1 MEKKEEV
8 YLGKHYR
15 MKQAFGQEELHQRE
29 AVCTREEPPGC
40 QAACPLHLDMRAACG
55 HEARGDFKK
64 AAAVIRQ
71 TTPFLYLLARTCSAP
86 CQKACTLS
94 RLGEGVRVRDLE
106 LACALYGGPAGGSRF
121 LIPRKNKKVLVAGD
135 GIFALACCRELGKKG
150 YEVHWHTACASF
162 QSPLLELG
170 LSPEE
175 AAADLSEFSTLR
187 ITREAAEK
195 FSGETLEDWSRRADA
210 FCVSPE
216 LVFGRLPENG
226 FTGPAGKETVWILA
240 AARYAAMQ
248 ADRYL
253 QGASPEGLEEPKVY
267 ESRLH
272 VTLDGI
278 TGSRAVTGQGALTRE
293 IAAEEAARCI
303 QCQCLECVKG
313 CVYLQ
318 EFKRNPRGAI
328 REIYNNLSI
337 VMGNHMANG
346 LINACDECG
355 QCKAACPEGFDY
367 PDVCR
372 IARRTMVETEKMPP
386 SAHEFALLDQEFSN
400 GEAFLARPQP
410 GYETCRYLF
419 FPGCQAAAVSP
430 RTVEITYRRLREEL
444 EGGTGLLLGC
454 CGAISCWAARE
465 ELLQEALEKIRAA
478 WESMGRPEI
487 LCACPTC
494 LKNLRELTS
503 LPVRGVWEYLL
514 AARLRELGTEPVT
527 DQRVSIHDACGAR
540 EDGEIRA
547 QIRRFAEALGC
558 RVEEMPFAGEL
569 SPCCGYG
576 GLVRYANPKMAE
588 KKAAFA
594 SGRSEHRILTYCMA
608 CRDQFQRAGKDSIHI
623 LELACQVE
631 PGPVP
636 DLSLRRANRLKLKEK
651 LQRELWKE
659 EGRMEEM
666 LPVIYME
673 GAREEMDQRMI
684 LESDVNAVL
693 KAYESSGEAV
703 EDPEKGWLAASLRL
717 GNVTFWVK
725 FTDTEGCYRVYG
737 AYSHRMTVE

>member
-40 QAACPLHLDMRAACG
+40 QAACPLHLDMRAVCG

-162 QSPLLELG
+162 QAPLLEMG

-195 FSGETLEDWSRRADA
+195 FSGETLEDWSCRADA

-272 VTLDGI
+272 VTLDGV

-293 IAAEEAARCI
+293 MAAEEAARCI

-372 IARRTMVETEKMPP
+372 IARRTMVETGKMPP

-454 CGAISCWAARE
+454 CGAISRWAARE

-503 LPVRGVWEYLL
+503 LPARGVWEVLL
-514 AARLRELGTEPVT
+514 ELGTEPVT

-547 QIRRFAEALGC
+547 QIRRFAKALGC

-576 GLVRYANPKMAE
+576 GLVRYANPRMAE

-693 KAYESSGEAV
+693 KAYETSGEAV

>member
-40 QAACPLHLDMRAACG
+40 QAACPLHLDMRAVCG

-162 QSPLLELG
+162 REPLLEIG

-195 FSGETLEDWSRRADA
+195 FSGETLGDWSRRADA

-226 FTGPAGKETVWILA
+226 FTGPAGRETVWILA

-272 VTLDGI
+272 VTLDGV

-293 IAAEEAARCI
+293 AAAEEAARCI

-372 IARRTMVETEKMPP
+372 IARRTMVETGKMPP

-454 CGAISCWAARE
+454 CGAISRWAARE

-503 LPVRGVWEYLL
+503 LPARGVWEVLL
-514 AARLRELGTEPVT
+514 ELGTEPVT

-608 CRDQFQRAGKDSIHI
+608 CRDQFQRAGKDSTHI

>member
-226 FTGPAGKETVWILA
+226 FTGPAGRETVWILA

-503 LPVRGVWEYLL
+503 LPARGVWEVLL
-514 AARLRELGTEPVT
+514 ELGTEPVT

>member
-293 IAAEEAARCI
+293 MAAEEAARCI

-372 IARRTMVETEKMPP
+372 IARRTMVETGKMPP

-454 CGAISCWAARE
+454 CGAISRWAARE

-503 LPVRGVWEYLL
+503 LPARGVWEVLL
-514 AARLRELGTEPVT
+514 ELGTEPVT

-576 GLVRYANPKMAE
+576 GLVRYANPRMAE
-588 KKAAFA
+588 KKAVFA

>member
-40 QAACPLHLDMRAACG
+40 QAACPLHLDMRAVCG

-162 QSPLLELG
+162 QAPLLELG

-195 FSGETLEDWSRRADA
+195 FSGETLEDWSCRADA

-293 IAAEEAARCI
+293 MAAEEAARCI

-454 CGAISCWAARE
+454 CGAISRWAARE

-478 WESMGRPEI
+478 WESMGRPDL

-503 LPVRGVWEYLL
+503 LPARGVWEVLL
-514 AARLRELGTEPVT
+514 ELGTEPVT

>member
-40 QAACPLHLDMRAACG
+40 QAACPLHLDMRAVCG

-150 YEVHWHTACASF
+150 YEVHWHTDCASF

-293 IAAEEAARCI
+293 MAAEEAARCI

-454 CGAISCWAARE
+454 CGAISRWAARE

-503 LPVRGVWEYLL
+503 LPARGVWEVLL
-514 AARLRELGTEPVT
+514 ELGTEPVT

-576 GLVRYANPKMAE
+576 GLVRYANPRMAE
-588 KKAAFA
+588 KKAVFA

>member
-40 QAACPLHLDMRAACG
+40 QAACPLHLDMRAVCG

-162 QSPLLELG
+162 QAPLLELG

-195 FSGETLEDWSRRADA
+195 FFGETLEDWSRRADA

-293 IAAEEAARCI
+293 MAAEEAARCI

-454 CGAISCWAARE
+454 CGAISRWAARE

-503 LPVRGVWEYLL
+503 LPARGVWEVLL
-514 AARLRELGTEPVT
+514 ELGTEPVT

-576 GLVRYANPKMAE
+576 GLVRYANPRMAE
-588 KKAAFA
+588 KKAVFA

>member
-40 QAACPLHLDMRAACG
+40 QAACPLHLDMRAVCG

-64 AAAVIRQ
+64 AGAVIGQ

-162 QSPLLELG
+162 QAPLLELG

-195 FSGETLEDWSRRADA
+195 FSGETLEDWSCRADA

-293 IAAEEAARCI
+293 MAAEEAARCI

-454 CGAISCWAARE
+454 CGAISRWAARE

-503 LPVRGVWEYLL
+503 LPARGVWEVLL
-514 AARLRELGTEPVT
+514 ELGTEPVT

-576 GLVRYANPKMAE
+576 GLVRYANPRMAE

>member
-40 QAACPLHLDMRAACG
+40 QAACPLHLDMRAVCG

-150 YEVHWHTACASF
+150 YEVHWHMACASF
-162 QSPLLELG
+162 QAPLLELG

-195 FSGETLEDWSRRADA
+195 FFGETLEDWSCRADA

-293 IAAEEAARCI
+293 MAAEEAARCI

-454 CGAISCWAARE
+454 CGAISRWAARE

-503 LPVRGVWEYLL
+503 LPARGVWEVLL
-514 AARLRELGTEPVT
+514 ELGTEPVT

-703 EDPEKGWLAASLRL
+703 EAPEKGWLAASLRL

>member
-40 QAACPLHLDMRAACG
+40 QAACPLHLDMRAVCG

-162 QSPLLELG
+162 QAPLLELG

-195 FSGETLEDWSRRADA
+195 LSGETLEDWSCRADA

-293 IAAEEAARCI
+293 MAAEEAARCI

-454 CGAISCWAARE
+454 CGAISRWAARE

-503 LPVRGVWEYLL
+503 LPARGVWEVLL
-514 AARLRELGTEPVT
+514 ELGTEPVT

>member
-40 QAACPLHLDMRAACG
+40 QAACPLHLDMRAVCG

-162 QSPLLELG
+162 QAPLLELG

-226 FTGPAGKETVWILA
+226 FTGPAGRETVWILA

-272 VTLDGI
+272 VTLDGV

-293 IAAEEAARCI
+293 MAAEEAARCI

-372 IARRTMVETEKMPP
+372 IARRTMVETGKMPP

-454 CGAISCWAARE
+454 CGAISRWAARE

-503 LPVRGVWEYLL
+503 LPARGVWEVLL
-514 AARLRELGTEPVT
+514 ELGTEPVT

>member
-40 QAACPLHLDMRAACG
+40 QAACPLHLDMRAVCG

-162 QSPLLELG
+162 REPLLEIG

-195 FSGETLEDWSRRADA
+195 FSGETLEDWSCRADA

-226 FTGPAGKETVWILA
+226 FTGPAGRETVWILA

-293 IAAEEAARCI
+293 MAAEEAARCI

-454 CGAISCWAARE
+454 CGAISRWAARE

-503 LPVRGVWEYLL
+503 LPARGVWEVLL
-514 AARLRELGTEPVT
+514 ELGTEPVT

-608 CRDQFQRAGKDSIHI
+608 CRDQFQRAGKDSTHI

>member
-162 QSPLLELG
+162 QAPLLELG

-195 FSGETLEDWSRRADA
+195 FSGETLEDWSCRADA

-226 FTGPAGKETVWILA
+226 FTGPAGRETVWILA

-293 IAAEEAARCI
+293 MAAEEAARCI

-372 IARRTMVETEKMPP
+372 IARRTMVETGKMPP

-454 CGAISCWAARE
+454 CGAISRWAARE

-503 LPVRGVWEYLL
+503 LPARGVWEVLL
-514 AARLRELGTEPVT
+514 ELGTEPVT

>member
-40 QAACPLHLDMRAACG
+40 QAACPLHLDMRAVCG

-150 YEVHWHTACASF
+150 YEVHWHTDCASF

-195 FSGETLEDWSRRADA
+195 FSGETLEDWSCRADA

-226 FTGPAGKETVWILA
+226 FTGPAGRETVWILA

-293 IAAEEAARCI
+293 MAAEEAARCI

-372 IARRTMVETEKMPP
+372 IARRTMVETGKMPP

-400 GEAFLARPQP
+400 GEAFLARLQP
-410 GYETCRYLF
+410 RYETCRYLF

-454 CGAISCWAARE
+454 CGAISRWAARE

-503 LPVRGVWEYLL
+503 LPARGVWEVLL
-514 AARLRELGTEPVT
+514 ELGTEPVT

>member
-40 QAACPLHLDMRAACG
+40 QAACPLHLDMRAVCG

-162 QSPLLELG
+162 QAPLLELG

-195 FSGETLEDWSRRADA
+195 FFGETLEDWSCRADA

-293 IAAEEAARCI
+293 MAAEEAARCI

-318 EFKRNPRGAI
+318 GFKRNPRGAI

-372 IARRTMVETEKMPP
+372 IARRAMVETEKMPP
-386 SAHEFALLDQEFSN
+386 SAHEFALLDQKFSN

-454 CGAISCWAARE
+454 CGAISRWAARE

-503 LPVRGVWEYLL
+503 LPARGVWEVLL
-514 AARLRELGTEPVT
+514 ELGTEPVT
-527 DQRVSIHDACGAR
+527 DQRVSIHDACGVR

-623 LELACQVE
+623 LELSCQVE

-636 DLSLRRANRLKLKEK
+636 DLSRRRANRLKLKEK

>member
-40 QAACPLHLDMRAACG
+40 QAACPLHLDMRAVCA

-162 QSPLLELG
+162 QAPLLELG

-293 IAAEEAARCI
+293 MAAEEAARCI

-372 IARRTMVETEKMPP
+372 IARRTMVETGKMPP

-430 RTVEITYRRLREEL
+430 RTVENTYRRLREEL

-454 CGAISCWAARE
+454 CGAISRWAARE

-503 LPVRGVWEYLL
+503 LPARGVWEVLL
-514 AARLRELGTEPVT
+514 ELGTEPVT

-576 GLVRYANPKMAE
+576 GLVRYANPRMAE

-636 DLSLRRANRLKLKEK
+636 DLSRRRANRLKLKEK

-703 EDPEKGWLAASLRL
+703 ENPEKGWLAASLRL

>member
-40 QAACPLHLDMRAACG
+40 QAACPLHLDMRAVCG

-162 QSPLLELG
+162 QAPLLELG

-293 IAAEEAARCI
+293 MAAEEAARCI

-454 CGAISCWAARE
+454 CGAISRWAARE

-503 LPVRGVWEYLL
+503 LPARGVWEVLL
-514 AARLRELGTEPVT
+514 ELGTEPVT

-576 GLVRYANPKMAE
+576 GLVRYANPRMAE

-636 DLSLRRANRLKLKEK
+636 DLSRRRANRLKLKEK

>member
-40 QAACPLHLDMRAACG
+40 QAACPLHLDMRAVCG

-162 QSPLLELG
+162 REPLLEIG

-272 VTLDGI
+272 VTLDGV

-293 IAAEEAARCI
+293 MAAEEAARCI

-372 IARRTMVETEKMPP
+372 IARRTMVETGKMPP

-454 CGAISCWAARE
+454 CGAISRWAARE

-503 LPVRGVWEYLL
+503 LPARGVWEVLL
-514 AARLRELGTEPVT
+514 ELGTEPVT

>member
-40 QAACPLHLDMRAACG
+40 QAACPLHLDMRAVCG

-162 QSPLLELG
+162 QAPLLELG

-226 FTGPAGKETVWILA
+226 FTGPAGRETVWILA

-293 IAAEEAARCI
+293 MAAEEAARCI

-372 IARRTMVETEKMPP
+372 IARRTMVETGKMPP

-454 CGAISCWAARE
+454 CGAISRWAARE

-503 LPVRGVWEYLL
+503 LPARGVWEVLL
-514 AARLRELGTEPVT
+514 ELGTEPVT

>member
-40 QAACPLHLDMRAACG
+40 QAACPLHLDMRAVCG

-162 QSPLLELG
+162 QAPLLELG

-195 FSGETLEDWSRRADA
+195 FFGETLEDWSCRADA

-293 IAAEEAARCI
+293 MAAEEAARCI

-454 CGAISCWAARE
+454 CGAISRWAARE

-503 LPVRGVWEYLL
+503 LPARGVWEVLL
-514 AARLRELGTEPVT
+514 ELGTEPVT

>member
-40 QAACPLHLDMRAACG
+40 QAACPLHLDMRAVCG

-162 QSPLLELG
+162 QAPLLELG

-195 FSGETLEDWSRRADA
+195 FFGETLEDWSCRADA

-293 IAAEEAARCI
+293 MAAEEAARCI

-372 IARRTMVETEKMPP
+372 IARRTMVETGKMPP

-454 CGAISCWAARE
+454 CGAISRWAARE

-503 LPVRGVWEYLL
+503 LPARGVWEVLL
-514 AARLRELGTEPVT
+514 ELGTEPVT

-576 GLVRYANPKMAE
+576 GLVRYANPRMAE
-588 KKAAFA
+588 KKAVFA

>member
-40 QAACPLHLDMRAACG
+40 QAACPLHLDMRAVCG

-162 QSPLLELG
+162 REPLLEIG

-226 FTGPAGKETVWILA
+226 FTGPAGRETVWILA

-293 IAAEEAARCI
+293 MAAEEAARCI

-454 CGAISCWAARE
+454 CGAISRWAARE

-503 LPVRGVWEYLL
+503 LPARGVWEVLL
-514 AARLRELGTEPVT
+514 ELGTEPVT

>member
-40 QAACPLHLDMRAACG
+40 QAACPLHLDMRAVCG

-94 RLGEGVRVRDLE
+94 RLGEGVRVRYLE

-162 QSPLLELG
+162 QAPLLELG

-195 FSGETLEDWSRRADA
+195 FSGETLEDWSCRADA

-293 IAAEEAARCI
+293 MAAEEAARCI

-454 CGAISCWAARE
+454 CGAISRWAARE

-503 LPVRGVWEYLL
+503 LPARGVWEVLL
-514 AARLRELGTEPVT
+514 ELGTEPVT

-576 GLVRYANPKMAE
+576 GLVRYANPRMAE

>member
-40 QAACPLHLDMRAACG
+40 QAACPLHLDMRAVCG

-64 AAAVIRQ
+64 AAAGIRQ
-71 TTPFLYLLARTCSAP
+71 ATPFLFLLARAGSVP

-162 QSPLLELG
+162 QAPLLELG

-195 FSGETLEDWSRRADA
+195 FFGETLEDWSRRADA

-293 IAAEEAARCI
+293 MAAEEAARCI

-372 IARRTMVETEKMPP
+372 IARRTMVETGKMPP

-454 CGAISCWAARE
+454 CGAISRWAARE

-503 LPVRGVWEYLL
+503 LPARGVWEVLL
-514 AARLRELGTEPVT
+514 ELGTEPVT

-576 GLVRYANPKMAE
+576 GLVRYANPRMAE
-588 KKAAFA
+588 KKAVFA

>member
-162 QSPLLELG
+162 QAPLLELG

-195 FSGETLEDWSRRADA
+195 FSGETLEDWSCRADA

-293 IAAEEAARCI
+293 MAAEEAARCI

-372 IARRTMVETEKMPP
+372 IARRTMVETGKMPP

-454 CGAISCWAARE
+454 CGAISRWAARE

-503 LPVRGVWEYLL
+503 LPARGVWEVLL
-514 AARLRELGTEPVT
+514 ELGTEPVT

>member
-40 QAACPLHLDMRAACG
+40 QAACPLHLDMRAVCG

-150 YEVHWHTACASF
+150 YEVHWHTDCASF

-293 IAAEEAARCI
+293 MAAEEAARCI

-372 IARRTMVETEKMPP
+372 IARRTMVETGKMPP

-454 CGAISCWAARE
+454 CGAISRWAARE

-503 LPVRGVWEYLL
+503 LPARGVWEVLL
-514 AARLRELGTEPVT
+514 ELGTEPVT

-623 LELACQVE
+623 LELSCQVE

>member
-40 QAACPLHLDMRAACG
+40 QAACPLHLDMRAVCG

-150 YEVHWHTACASF
+150 YEVHWHTDCASF

-293 IAAEEAARCI
+293 MAAEEAARCI

-372 IARRTMVETEKMPP
+372 IARRTMVETGKMPP

-454 CGAISCWAARE
+454 CGAISRWAARE

-503 LPVRGVWEYLL
+503 LPARGVWEVLL
-514 AARLRELGTEPVT
+514 ELGTEPVT

>member
-40 QAACPLHLDMRAACG
+40 QAACPLHLDMRAVCG

-162 QSPLLELG
+162 QAPLLELG

-195 FSGETLEDWSRRADA
+195 FSGETLEDWSCRADA

-293 IAAEEAARCI
+293 MAAEEAARCI

-454 CGAISCWAARE
+454 CGAISRWAARE

-503 LPVRGVWEYLL
+503 LPARGVWEVLL
-514 AARLRELGTEPVT
+514 ELGTEPVT

-623 LELACQVE
+623 LELACQVD

>member
-1 MEKKEEV
+1 M
-8 YLGKHYR
+8 
-15 MKQAFGQEELHQRE
+15 
-29 AVCTREEPPGC
+29 
-40 QAACPLHLDMRAACG
+40 
-55 HEARGDFKK
+55 
-64 AAAVIRQ
+64 
-71 TTPFLYLLARTCSAP
+71 
-86 CQKACTLS
+86 
-94 RLGEGVRVRDLE
+94 
-106 LACALYGGPAGGSRF
+106 
-121 LIPRKNKKVLVAGD
+121 
-135 GIFALACCRELGKKG
+135 
-150 YEVHWHTACASF
+150 
-162 QSPLLELG
+162 
-170 LSPEE
+170 
-175 AAADLSEFSTLR
+175 
-187 ITREAAEK
+187 
-195 FSGETLEDWSRRADA
+195 
-210 FCVSPE
+210 
-216 LVFGRLPENG
+216 
-226 FTGPAGKETVWILA
+226 
-240 AARYAAMQ
+240 
-248 ADRYL
+248 
-253 QGASPEGLEEPKVY
+253 
-267 ESRLH
+267 
-272 VTLDGI
+272 
-278 TGSRAVTGQGALTRE
+278 
-293 IAAEEAARCI
+293 
-303 QCQCLECVKG
+303 
-313 CVYLQ
+313 
-318 EFKRNPRGAI
+318 
-328 REIYNNLSI
+328 
-337 VMGNHMANG
+337 
-346 LINACDECG
+346 
-355 QCKAACPEGFDY
+355 
-367 PDVCR
+367 
-372 IARRTMVETEKMPP
+372 
-386 SAHEFALLDQEFSN
+386 
-400 GEAFLARPQP
+400 
-410 GYETCRYLF
+410 
-419 FPGCQAAAVSP
+419 
-430 RTVEITYRRLREEL
+430 
-444 EGGTGLLLGC
+444 LLGC

-503 LPVRGVWEYLL
+503 LPARGVWEVLL
-514 AARLRELGTEPVT
+514 ELGTEPVT

>member
-40 QAACPLHLDMRAACG
+40 QAACPLHLDMRAVCG

-454 CGAISCWAARE
+454 CGAISRWAARE

-503 LPVRGVWEYLL
+503 LPARGVWEVLL
-514 AARLRELGTEPVT
+514 ELGTEPVT

>member
-40 QAACPLHLDMRAACG
+40 QAACPLHLDMRAVCG

-162 QSPLLELG
+162 QAPLLELG

-195 FSGETLEDWSRRADA
+195 FFGETLEDWSRRADA

-293 IAAEEAARCI
+293 MAAEEAARCI

-346 LINACDECG
+346 LINACDEGG

-372 IARRTMVETEKMPP
+372 IARRTMVETGKMPP

-454 CGAISCWAARE
+454 CGAISRWAARE

-503 LPVRGVWEYLL
+503 LPARGVWEVLL
-514 AARLRELGTEPVT
+514 ELGTEPVT

-576 GLVRYANPKMAE
+576 GLVRYANPRMAE
-588 KKAAFA
+588 KKAVFA

>member
-40 QAACPLHLDMRAACG
+40 QAACPLHLDMRAVCG

-162 QSPLLELG
+162 QAPLLEMG

-226 FTGPAGKETVWILA
+226 FTGPAGRETVWILA

-293 IAAEEAARCI
+293 MAAEEAARCI

-372 IARRTMVETEKMPP
+372 IARRTMVETGKMPP

-410 GYETCRYLF
+410 RYETCRYLF

-454 CGAISCWAARE
+454 CGAISRWAARE

-503 LPVRGVWEYLL
+503 LPARGVWEVLL
-514 AARLRELGTEPVT
+514 ELGTEPVT

-576 GLVRYANPKMAE
+576 GLVRYANPRMAE

>member
-40 QAACPLHLDMRAACG
+40 QAACPLHLDMRAVCG

-162 QSPLLELG
+162 QAPLLELG

-226 FTGPAGKETVWILA
+226 FTGPAGRETVWILA

-293 IAAEEAARCI
+293 MAAEEAARCI

-372 IARRTMVETEKMPP
+372 IARRTMVETGKMPP

-454 CGAISCWAARE
+454 CGAISRWAARE

-503 LPVRGVWEYLL
+503 LPARGVWEVLL
-514 AARLRELGTEPVT
+514 ELGTEPVT

-576 GLVRYANPKMAE
+576 GLVRYANPRMAE

>member
-40 QAACPLHLDMRAACG
+40 QAACPLHLDMRAVCG

-162 QSPLLELG
+162 QAPLLELG

-293 IAAEEAARCI
+293 MAAEEAARCI

-372 IARRTMVETEKMPP
+372 IARRTMVETGKMPP

-454 CGAISCWAARE
+454 CGAISRWAARE

-503 LPVRGVWEYLL
+503 LPARGVWEVLL
-514 AARLRELGTEPVT
+514 ELGTEPVT

>member
-372 IARRTMVETEKMPP
+372 IARRTMVETGKMPP

-454 CGAISCWAARE
+454 CGAISRWAARE

-503 LPVRGVWEYLL
+503 LPARGVWEVLL
-514 AARLRELGTEPVT
+514 ELGTEPVT